1 MIYTRREVGKLALAG
16 LPAAGLFLRE
26 RAAAAGAFAK
36 PNSKW
41 AGVQVGLNAPYSF
54 GDNAMSSDETLARL
68 VQVGLSA
75 VELRSQPIELFLGAP
90 AAAVTGRGRGRGP
103 APTGAGGAAD
113 AAAAAGAQR
122 GANRGRGPLPLTPEQ
137 EAEAKASAAALR
149 KWRLS
154 APLGKARELRK
165 QWDDAGVLI
174 EIVKFDWICQQGVGA
189 GQTAPPLPDDDLLEY
204 CFQLAKAVGARAIST
219 ECPTTRMEDTR
230 HVGLFADK
238 HKIWVGYHNHT
249 AVTPALWE
257 QAFGYAKYNGANFD
271 IGHFVAGQNTSPI
284 PFLKQHHDRITHM
297 HTKDR
302 KLNNGPN
309 VPFGQGDTPVKEA
322 LQTIRDNK
330 WNIQATVEFEY
341 PIPEGSNRMAEISK
355 SVQYCKECLLA

>member
-1 MIYTRREVGKLALAG
+1 MMYTRREVGKLALAG
-16 LPAAGLFLRE
+16 LPAAGLLLRGE
-26 RAAAAGAFAK
+26 AASAYAK

-54 GDNAMSSDETLARL
+54 GNNAMSSDDTLAGL
-68 VQVGLSA
+68 IQVGLSG
-75 VELRSQPIELFLGAP
+75 VELRSQPIELFMGAP
-90 AAAVTGRGRGRGP
+90 AAAIAGRGRAAGP
-103 APTGAGGAAD
+103 GAAGR
-113 AAAAAGAQR
+113 AAAAPGDAGAQR
-122 GANRGRGPLPLTPEQ
+122 GANRGRGPVPLTPEQ
-137 EAEAKASAAALR
+137 EAEAKANADALR
-149 KWRLS
+149 KWRLA

-165 QWDDAGVLI
+165 QWEDAGVLI
-174 EIVKFDWICQQGVGA
+174 EVVKFDWICQQGVGA

-204 CFQLAKAVGARAIST
+204 CFAVAKAVGARAIST

-230 HVGLFADK
+230 HVGQFADK

-249 AVTPALWE
+249 AVTPAIWE
-257 QAFGYAKYNGANFD
+257 QAFSYAKYNGANFD

-341 PIPEGSNRMAEISK
+341 PVPEGSTRMAEIAK
-355 SVQYCKECLLA
+355 SVQYCKACLLA

>member
-1 MIYTRREVGKLALAG
+1 MKYTRREVGRLALG
-16 LPAAGLFLRE
+16 LPAAGLLLRGD
-26 RAAAAGAFAK
+26 AASALPFAK

-54 GDNAMSSDETLARL
+54 GDNAMSSEETLTRL
-68 VQVGLSA
+68 LQVGLSA

-90 AAAVTGRGRGRGP
+90 AAAVAGRGRAGGP
-103 APTGAGGAAD
+103 ARGGRAAEGQAGAAP
-113 AAAAAGAQR
+113 QR
-122 GANRGRGPLPLTPEQ
+122 GANRGRGPVPLTPEQ
-137 EAEAKASAAALR
+137 EAEEKAAAEALR
-149 KWRLS
+149 KWRLA
-154 APLGKARELRK
+154 APLGKARDLRK
-165 QWDDAGVLI
+165 QWDDAGVHI
-174 EIVKFDWICQQGVGA
+174 EIVKFDWICRQGVA
-189 GQTAPPLPDDDLLEY
+189 EGQAAPPLPDDDLLEY
-204 CFQLAKAVGARAIST
+204 CFQLTRAVGARGIST
-219 ECPTTRMEDTR
+219 ECPTSRMEDTR
-230 HVGLFADK
+230 HVGQFADK

-249 AVTPALWE
+249 AVTPAHWE
-257 QAFGYAKYNGANFD
+257 QAFSYAKYNGANFD

-341 PIPEGSNRMAEISK
+341 PVPEGSNRMAEIAK